1 MSQTVLKPTYVVVDG
16 LNVMGRASN
25 QWSMDSWF
33 GLIQVLMI
41 LKSVSS
47 RVFGGL
53 EVITVLR
60 EHGSFQREYVSE
72 RLEHVSRLSRL
83 ILLSESSERED
94 DDFLVMSLTKLY
106 DGFFVSHDLSIQK
119 HIDEDVVWADARRIL
134 IHLDP
139 ITRGVRLEIPP
150 GVVSDGYA
158 KMSLYNHLTDLL
170 EDGTRRYPLDK
181 EEESEVEEYEPGSV
195 SMGSDICGFEA
206 AECSYCGVRVDSIER
221 AEEHSRNTGHNHYR
235 GWSLPSGGMTLG
247 DLND

>member
-1 MSQTVLKPTYVVVDG
+1 MSQTVLEPTYVVVDG
-16 LNVMGRASN
+16 LNVMGKASN
-25 QWSMDSWF
+25 HWSMDSWF

-47 RVFGGL
+47 RVLGGL

-83 ILLSESSERED
+83 ILLSDKSERED

-106 DGFFVSHDLSIQK
+106 DGLFVSHDHSIQK
-119 HIDEDVVWADARRIL
+119 HIDEEEVWAESKRIR

-139 ITRGVRLEIPP
+139 VTRGVHLEIPP

-158 KMSLYNHLTDLL
+158 KMALCNNLSELLGGGTDKVPI
-170 EDGTRRYPLDK
+170 GKT
-181 EEESEVEEYEPGSV
+181 ESEITIDEHEPV
-195 SMGSDICGFEA
+195 TRESDTCDFES
-206 AECSYCGVRVDSIER
+206 AECTYCGLEVKSIER
-221 AEEHSRNTGHNHYR
+221 AEEHYRNTGHHHYR

-247 DLND
+247 GFE